1 MDTQKLIRTLHPF
14 GDVLE
19 VGFGA
24 ATKEIQKYHPRTH
37 TILSNDEEAISWA
50 RNHVSV
56 KVIPEIWQSALP
68 ELGVFDTIFFG
79 VDPIEAGFLI
89 RFQYTDFDLE
99 QLCSSVGEKKY
110 LSRFLAEL
118 ERNGQITKEQK
129 EKMTHKYGLKPA
141 SPPPAKRS
149 GEMIQFL
156 KACLALHMKRG
167 SRFSCAL
174 KSELDDPVF
183 FNEIVVDPFLDVRLD
198 GLILVIEKL

>member
-1 MDTQKLIRTLHPF
+1 MDTQKLIRALHPF

-24 ATKEIQKYHPRTH
+24 ASKEIQKYHPRTH
-37 TILSNDEEAISWA
+37 TILSNDPEAVSWA
-50 RNHVSV
+50 KNHASV
-56 KVIPEIWQSALP
+56 KVIAEIWQSALP

-79 VDPIEAGFLI
+79 IDPIEAGFLI
-89 RFQYTDFDLE
+89 RFQYADSDLD

-110 LSRFLAEL
+110 LSKFLAEL

-129 EKMTHKYGLKPA
+129 EKMIHKYGLKQA
-141 SPPPAKRS
+141 SPPPVKRS
-149 GEMIQFL
+149 GEMVQFL
-156 KACLALHMKRG
+156 KACLSLHMKKG

-174 KSELDDPVF
+174 KTDLDDPIF
-183 FNEIVVDPFLDVRLD
+183 FDEIAVDPFLDVRLD